1 MQLDDD
7 GVALDDLGDEQAAL
21 IRAMGGVKA
30 KGGSMF
36 AAAQQMNNPEGLMF
50 TGTAVRAVAA
60 RVAASN
66 VEKQQKQAADA
77 ELRRLT
83 ETTAAG
89 RGSAGGG
96 RGGGGRGRLSWKA
109 VATELDVQR
118 KDEVAALKSR
128 IRELE
133 AVNAGGGGRRRGV
146 CCCTVYISYSGLV
159 IRRVP
164 EVAWKI

>member
-36 AAAQQMNNPEGLMF
+36 AAAQQMNSPEGLMF

-83 ETTAAG
+83 ETTAAA
-89 RGSAGGG
+89 RGSAGGGGG

-133 AVNAGGGGRRRGV
+133 AVNAGGGGGRRGA
-146 CCCTVYISYSGLV
+146 CCCSCCCGVKHARYI
-159 IRRVP
+159 
-164 EVAWKI
+164 

>member
-1 MQLDDD
+1 
-7 GVALDDLGDEQAAL
+7 
-21 IRAMGGVKA
+21 
-30 KGGSMF
+30 MF

-66 VEKQQKQAADA
+66 VEKQQKQAADV
-77 ELRRLT
+77 ELRRLA

-89 RGSAGGG
+89 RGAAG
-96 RGGGGRGRLSWKA
+96 GGGGRGRLSWKA
-109 VATELDVQR
+109 VATELGVQR

-133 AVNAGGGGRRRGV
+133 AANAGGGGGRKGSAAV
-146 CCCTVYISYSGLV
+146 
-159 IRRVP
+159 
-164 EVAWKI
+164 E